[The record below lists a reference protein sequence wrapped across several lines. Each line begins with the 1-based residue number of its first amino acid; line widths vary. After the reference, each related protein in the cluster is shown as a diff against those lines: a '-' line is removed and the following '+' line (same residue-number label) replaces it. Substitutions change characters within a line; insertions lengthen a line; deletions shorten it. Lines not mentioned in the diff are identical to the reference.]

1 VSQADHSIPAA
12 VPAENDE
19 RDDRR
24 FSLDLLYRRY
34 APWLTARLK
43 RRFGDAAEDLV
54 QETYIRVAPYGERVE
69 IRHPKALLMH
79 IATNVVIDEDRRR
92 KRQPVLFSVRED
104 PGGRDGQASGGQTE
118 LVLLK
123 QVILSMPPHLRDVF
137 MLSRFGGLS
146 YDGIADRLGLPV
158 KTVEWRMSKALAY
171 CKTKIRD

>member
-1 VSQADHSIPAA
+1 MSQADHSIPAV
-12 VPAENDE
+12 VPEENEE
-19 RDDRR
+19 RKEPS
-24 FSLDLLYRRY
+24 FSLDILYRRY

-79 IATNVVIDEDRRR
+79 IATHVAIDEDRRR
-92 KRQPVLFSVRED
+92 KREPALFGVRED
-104 PGGRDGQASGGQTE
+104 GGRNEQASGGQSE

-137 MLSRFGGLS
+137 LLSRFGGLS

>member
-1 VSQADHSIPAA
+1 MSQADHSIPAA
-12 VPAENDE
+12 VPEENEE
-19 RDDRR
+19 RKEPS
-24 FSLDLLYRRY
+24 FSLDILYRRY

-79 IATNVVIDEDRRR
+79 IATHVAIDEDRRR
-92 KRQPVLFSVRED
+92 KREPALFGVRED
-104 PGGRDGQASGGQTE
+104 GGRNEQASGGQSE

-137 MLSRFGGLS
+137 LLSRFGGLS

>member
-1 VSQADHSIPAA
+1 MSQADHSIPAA
-12 VPAENDE
+12 VPADEDE
-19 RDDRR
+19 REEPS
-24 FSLDLLYRRY
+24 FSLDILYRRY

-79 IATNVVIDEDRRR
+79 IATHVAIDEDRRR
-92 KRQPVLFSVRED
+92 KREPALFGVRED
-104 PGGRDGQASGGQTE
+104 GGRNEQASGGQSE

-137 MLSRFGGLS
+137 LLSRFGGLS

>member
-1 VSQADHSIPAA
+1 MSQADHSIPAA
-12 VPAENDE
+12 VPEENEE
-19 RDDRR
+19 RKEPS
-24 FSLDLLYRRY
+24 FSLDILYRRY

-92 KRQPVLFSVRED
+92 KREPALFGVRED
-104 PGGRDGQASGGQTE
+104 GGRNEQASGGQSE

-137 MLSRFGGLS
+137 LLSRFGGLS

-171 CKTKIRD
+171 CKIKIRD